1 MARAGMALRRLAGVP
16 TTAPAPGAFGT
27 IARPRLYERL
37 DNALTMHVACVVAP
51 AGYGKTT
58 LVRQY
63 VERARR
69 PSAAVAVPTGGGLF
83 PFAGAVAQGLRE
95 IVPHAADD
103 FGGAAESAR
112 RAPHPEAVLADWF
125 AHLLAGQAPL
135 LVIDDVDH
143 LRDGSGAAFL
153 CELIERATDARFLI
167 LSRSTPPLPLTRW
180 LAYGEIDF
188 PIDLAEL
195 RFRDEEV
202 RAYVHGS
209 GLVLP
214 AQTLERVVQLAGG
227 WPMAAALAARAA
239 ARTGGDLRQ
248 IEGATREI
256 LFDFFA
262 DEIFASLRP
271 EVRRFVVDTSIFEV
285 LDIPLLEVHVRY
297 AQARAILE
305 QLLHDGIFVFRESN
319 DVYRYQS
326 LFRAFARHELQRRP
340 AAERREAYLAAA
352 ETLVA
357 GERDAEALMLLTEA
371 GERAR
376 LQHLAGERFREIF
389 RAGRADALLG
399 ALDALDEPNDPEV
412 LALRALV
419 LVRTERAS
427 EVPELAR
434 RVEANREKGIARLQ
448 ARLALATYL
457 SHEMRYAEAMEVVR
471 TETAASLLPRAIAFD
486 FYALA
491 VDALTELGES
501 GEAQRYLQQMS
512 PLATPAQ
519 RYRVAY
525 ANLVLSF
532 SRSDL
537 SLVERFAEEL
547 LAEAEAERDLQ
558 TAARARIG
566 LARIAMQRGESAE
579 TQRLSR
585 EAADAFRRA
594 GDAHSETF
602 ALMPLVHA
610 ASEAG
615 QFEHMREGIARL
627 EALGALG
634 IGRWAY
640 DVCVPP
646 AQAIERAAQGDLS
659 SAFETLNARP
669 TLPARN
675 YTTLRLAEIAFY
687 AAGAARREE
696 AEARVAECL
705 ERLREATPSSV
716 EVSQRMVLALVYLA
730 HANLVLGRLERA
742 HSLLEQLGRAKGA
755 LERKAHLLFDVAWA
769 TYLQAS
775 GHGAGEERRA
785 VALERMAQAGFQ
797 GLAAVFQHLGVL
809 PVEAA
814 EESAGGVLGS
824 LTKTELALL
833 VMAAEGLASK
843 QIAERLGRSPQTVD
857 KHLSNAL
864 RKLNCRSRAEAV
876 ALARRHGF
884 LD

>member
-1 MARAGMALRRLAGVP
+1 MALRRLVGVP
-16 TTAPAPGAFGT
+16 ITAPAPGAFGT

-37 DNALTMHVACVVAP
+37 DNALTMHVACIIAP
-51 AGYGKTT
+51 AGYGKSA

-63 VERARR
+63 VERAGR
-69 PSAAVAVPTGGGLF
+69 PWATVAVPTGGGLL
-83 PFAGAVAQGLRE
+83 PFAEAVAQGLRE
-95 IVPHAADD
+95 LVPHAADD

-125 AHLLAGQAPL
+125 AHLLAGQVPL
-135 LVIDDVDH
+135 LVVDDVDQ
-143 LRDGSGAAFL
+143 LRDEGGAAFL
-153 CELIERATDARFLI
+153 RELIERAADARFLI

-195 RFRDEEV
+195 RFRDDEV
-202 RAYVHGS
+202 RAYVRDS

-214 AQTLERVVQLAGG
+214 AQTLERVIELAGG

-239 ARTGGDLRQ
+239 ARAGSDMRQ

-262 DEIFASLRP
+262 QEIFASLPP
-271 EVRRFVVDTSIFEV
+271 EMRRFVVDTSVFDV
-285 LDIPLLEVHVRY
+285 LEIPLLEAHVRY
-297 AQARAILE
+297 AQARAMLE
-305 QLLHDGIFVFRESN
+305 QMLHDGIFVFRESN
-319 DVYRYQS
+319 DVYRYQG
-326 LFRAFARHELQRRP
+326 LFRAFARHELGRRSVVQ
-340 AAERREAYLAAA
+340 RREAYLAAA
-352 ETLVA
+352 EALIA
-357 GERDAEALMLLTEA
+357 GGRDAEALILLAEI
-371 GERAR
+371 GERAG
-376 LQHLAGERFREIF
+376 LQRLAGERYREIF
-389 RAGRADALLG
+389 RTGRADALLG
-399 ALDALDEPNDPEV
+399 ALDALDAPDDPEV

-427 EVPELAR
+427 EVPELVQ
-434 RVEANREKGIARLQ
+434 RVEVIGEKGIARLQ

-457 SHEMRYAEAMEVVR
+457 SYEMRYAEAMEVVR
-471 TETAASLLPRAIAFD
+471 AETAASLLPRAIAFD

-491 VDALTELGES
+491 VDALTELDES
-501 GEAQRYLQQMS
+501 GEAQRYLQQMV

-525 ANLVLSF
+525 ANLVLSLK
-532 SRSDL
+532 RSEL

-547 LAEAEAERDLQ
+547 LAEAETERDLP
-558 TAARARIG
+558 TAARARLG
-566 LARIAMQRGESAE
+566 LAKVAMQRGESAE
-579 TQRLSR
+579 AQRLSR
-585 EAADAFRRA
+585 EGADAFRQA
-594 GDAHSETF
+594 GDVHSEIF
-602 ALMPLVHA
+602 ALMPLIHT

-615 QFEHMREGIARL
+615 QFESMREGIARL

-646 AQAIERAAQGDLS
+646 AEAIERAARSDYSG
-659 SAFETLNARP
+659 AFEALNARP
-669 TLPARN
+669 ILLERN

-696 AEARVAECL
+696 AEARVTECL
-705 ERLREATPSSV
+705 ERLREGRSASAET
-716 EVSQRMVLALVYLA
+716 SQRTVLALIYLA

-755 LERKAHLLFDVAWA
+755 LERKARLLFDVAWA
-769 TYLQAS
+769 TYLQAN
-775 GHGAGEERRA
+775 GYGEGEEQRRSS
-785 VALERMAQAGFQ
+785 LERMAQAGLG
-797 GLAAVFQHLGVL
+797 GLAAVFERLSV
-809 PVEAA
+809 PVRAA
-814 EESAGGVLGS
+814 QESAGGTLGS
-824 LTKTELALL
+824 LTKKELAMLAM
-833 VMAAEGLASK
+833 VAEGLASK

-864 RKLNCRSRAEAV
+864 RKLDCRSRAEAV

-884 LD
+884 LG